1 MKKLIIGLA
10 IVLLASVSTAQ
21 YQRDLYFVPQTL
33 SGATAMSSRTY
44 SLTYDDTTQAI
55 GLDGVNRAFVHLI
68 SAANDSISVIVSYST
83 SADGSTFSAY
93 TVLDSL
99 STTGTVG
106 AVTGLELPA
115 KAMAAHQVRIRVYAS
130 PINRV
135 SGSPATTI
143 TTRIRLKRR

>member
-1 MKKLIIGLA
+1 MKKIILGLA
-10 IVLLASVSTAQ
+10 MVLLASVSMAQ
-21 YQRDLYFVPQTL
+21 YQRDIYFVPQTL
-33 SGATAMSSRTY
+33 YASTAMSSRAYTAA
-44 SLTYDDTTQAI
+44 YDDTTKAI
-55 GLDGVNRAFVHLI
+55 GLDGVNRAFVHI
-68 SAANDSISVIVSYST
+68 VTAVNDSISVIVSYQT
-83 SADGSTFSAY
+83 SADGVTFGAF

-130 PINRV
+130 TIARV
-135 SGSPATTI
+135 SANPSTTV